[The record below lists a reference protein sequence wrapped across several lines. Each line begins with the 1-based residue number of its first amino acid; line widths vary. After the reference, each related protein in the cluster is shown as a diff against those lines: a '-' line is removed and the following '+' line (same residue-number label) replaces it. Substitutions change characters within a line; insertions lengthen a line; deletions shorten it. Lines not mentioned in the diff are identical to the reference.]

1 MRLTLVLVS
10 MLAVVLST
18 EPARAEPPVA
28 PAPPAPAPSEL
39 DAFLATQRDLL
50 GRGCDRR
57 ATEVE
62 GDRQLVACGNAG
74 LWTIR
79 REASGGFV
87 VARIEDLG
95 GPVTGLFVRGG
106 KIWAEIVRSE
116 ARPVTLGGSEP
127 ESSRTF
133 PLDRS
138 TQPSTPSAK
147 PASSPRVVA
156 ATPLPPREGKVTE
169 TRLGE
174 VVISLGRHDGV
185 RYGDHIQFSNV
196 VSEDIGS
203 EQAQRRSIEAVGV
216 VTAVSRGFSR
226 VKLGIGERVP
236 VGSLARLTD
245 DELTASRAG
254 PPRLGGLWEVAFMAR
269 PFLALSQLG
278 GGALVDAS
286 AGYRFQGP
294 LHLVAAFEPFAHGTG
309 KGKPTITPVSA
320 FIKASYELP
329 LFEVGFGV
337 GVETVFDTEFGTEP
351 GTGTLFVQQARIG
364 AADGLHL
371 DAVNH
376 VVLFHSAFEFSGFV
390 GRLQIPVG
398 QASWLLMR
406 GGGGTAGYG
415 YGEFGVR
422 VLLVG
427 NGDRGST
434 YFTGTFGGAGVLKQT
449 VQTCG
454 GPDFVWDC
462 SETVSYVGPMVGAG
476 AEFRF

>member
-10 MLAVVLST
+10 MLVL
-18 EPARAEPPVA
+18 VLGA
-28 PAPPAPAPSEL
+28 PAVRAQTPALPPALPPSEL
-39 DAFLATQRDLL
+39 ETFLASQRDLL
-50 GRGCDRR
+50 GRACDRR
-57 ATEVE
+57 ATEVDGE
-62 GDRQLVACGNAG
+62 RHLVACGNAG

-79 REASGGFV
+79 RDASGGFV

-106 KIWAEIVRSE
+106 KVWAEIVRSE

-127 ESSRTF
+127 ESSRAF
-133 PLDRS
+133 PSDGS
-138 TQPSTPSAK
+138 AAQGAVPSK
-147 PASSPRVVA
+147 PPAPARAPAPAPAPV
-156 ATPLPPREGKVTE
+156 REGKVTE

-174 VVISLGRHDGV
+174 VEISLGRQDGV
-185 RYGDHIQFSNV
+185 RYGDHIQFSNL
-196 VSEDIGS
+196 VSEDIGD

-236 VGSLARLTD
+236 VGSLARLTNE
-245 DELTASRAG
+245 ELTAARAG
-254 PPRLGGLWEVAFMAR
+254 PPRLGGLWEIAFMAR
-269 PFLALSQLG
+269 PFLALSELG
-278 GGALVDAS
+278 GGVLLDAS

-294 LHLVAAFEPFAHGTG
+294 LHLVAAFEPFAPGTG
-309 KGKPTITPVSA
+309 KEKPSITPVSG
-320 FIKASYELP
+320 FIKASYDIA

-337 GVETVFDTEFGTEP
+337 GVETVFDTSFGTEP

-376 VVLFHSAFEFSGFV
+376 VVLFHSAFELSGFV

-398 QASWLLMR
+398 QASWLLLR

-422 VLLVG
+422 ALLIG
-427 NGDRGST
+427 NGDRGSA
-434 YFTGTFGGAGVLKQT
+434 YFTGAFGGAGVFKQT
-449 VQTCG
+449 TKTCG
-454 GPDFVWDC
+454 GPEFVWDC
-462 SETVSYVGPMVGAG
+462 SETVSYAGPMVGAG
-476 AEFRF
+476 AEYRF